1 MTRLLRRGAK
11 DGQPTGSTPDTS
23 GETTAAEPDESP
35 AVTAKPATTAAP
47 GPRTRFGAWLGRP
60 MTSFHLII
68 AVAALLTTLGLIM
81 VLSAS
86 GVRSYDDDGSAWVIF
101 GRQVL

>member
-1 MTRLLRRGAK
+1 MNNTLARLLRRGAK
-11 DGQPTGSTPDTS
+11 GGRQAEGTPDAS
-23 GETTAAEPDESP
+23 GETNAPEPGDPP
-35 AVTAKPATTAAP
+35 AVTAKAAAAP
-47 GPRTRFGAWLGRP
+47 ASGPRTRFGAWLGRP

-86 GVRSYDDDGSAWVIF
+86 
-101 GRQVL
+101 